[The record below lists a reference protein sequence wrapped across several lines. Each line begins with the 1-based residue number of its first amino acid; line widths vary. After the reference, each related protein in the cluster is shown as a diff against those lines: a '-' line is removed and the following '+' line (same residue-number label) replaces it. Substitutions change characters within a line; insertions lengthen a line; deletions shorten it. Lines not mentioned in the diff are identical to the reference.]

1 MGRKAS
7 GFTLIEL
14 LVVIA
19 IIALLMAILMPTLN
33 RAREQGRRAVC
44 LNGMKQLTLAW
55 VMYCDEN
62 DDKIVNGAGGYWYPN
77 QTNPKLIPWV
87 GKCWDDAYA
96 SGAQMEKE
104 LQWEGIKSGA
114 LWPYAPELKLY
125 ECPTG
130 TRGEMLTYA
139 AMDGVHGLARPG
151 TFTSGG
157 SPLDW
162 VGKRVG
168 RTVLYLT
175 RRSQIRSPGLA
186 YRMVFI
192 DEGWVTPDS
201 YAVHYSQGTWWDDAP
216 VRHGDGTNVSFA
228 DGHVEYHKWKGIDT
242 VKYGRQQER
251 AHSSNTRT
259 PETDEGT
266 EDLQWLQKACWGR
279 VGYLR

>member
-1 MGRKAS
+1 MGRNNRA
-7 GFTLIEL
+7 FTLIEL

-44 LNGMKQLTLAW
+44 LNNMKQLTLGW
-55 VMYCDEN
+55 IMYCDEN
-62 DDKIVNGAGGYWYPN
+62 DGEIVNGAGGYTYGSPGN
-77 QTNPKLIPWV
+77 LLVPWV
-87 GKCWDDAYA
+87 GKCWDDNYQT
-96 SGAQMEKE
+96 GAQMPEE
-104 LQWEGIKSGA
+104 QQWENIKAGA
-114 LWPYAPELKLY
+114 LWRYCPELKAY

-130 TRGEMLTYA
+130 TRGEKLTYA
-139 AMDGVHGLARPG
+139 AMDSVHGLARTG
-151 TFTSGG
+151 TVSNPSGN
-157 SPLDW
+157 PLTW
-162 VGKRVG
+162 KSERVG

-201 YAVHYSQGTWWDDAP
+201 YAVHYNQATWWDDAP

-228 DGHVEYHKWKGIDT
+228 DGHVEYHKWKGMDT

-251 AHSSNTRT
+251 GHAGGDRA
-259 PETDEGT
+259 PESDEGA
-266 EDLQWLQKACWGR
+266 EDLQWLQKATWGR